1 MTLDP
6 AVAAVRGAIRPHA
19 RSLDDKGG
27 PLLVACSGGADSLAL
42 LSAAIFEV
50 ADRPVIGV
58 TVDHGLQ
65 DDSAAHAAR
74 VVEQM
79 ESLGAGESVAVRI
92 RVEERGNGP
101 EAAAREARYAVLS
114 ELAARFAASAVLLG
128 HTRDDQAETVLMGLA
143 RGSGGRSI
151 AGMRPAFEV
160 FRRPLLGLTRAE
172 TEAACVA
179 QGIGWWVDPHNL
191 DPRFLRA
198 RIRNEVMPMLEREL
212 GPGVSAAL
220 ARTGQ
225 QVALDVAA
233 LDAVAEQAMGDY
245 IAPDGF
251 AVERLRE
258 LPPAVR
264 SRVLRLSALAA
275 GCPPGELF
283 AVHIDA
289 LEAQVSNRAHLPKS
303 IQLPGHI
310 TAIRSGKS
318 LRFMRGRRD

>member
-1 MTLDP
+1 MTLAP
-6 AVAAVRGAIRPHA
+6 AVAAVRSAVRPHA
-19 RSLDDKGG
+19 RSLESTGG

-79 ESLGAGESVAVRI
+79 ATLGAGETVAVRV

-114 ELAARFAASAVLLG
+114 EVAARFAASAVLLG

-160 FRRPLLGLTRAE
+160 FRRPLLAVTRAQ
-172 TEAACVA
+172 TEAACA
-179 QGIGWWVDPHNL
+179 AEGIDWWVDPHNL
-191 DPRFLRA
+191 DSRFLRA
-198 RIRNEVMPMLEREL
+198 RIRNEVMPMLERGL

-220 ARTGQ
+220 ARTGEQ
-225 QVALDVAA
+225 IARDVAA
-233 LDAVAEQAMGDY
+233 LDALAEQAMRDHVT
-245 IAPDGF
+245 PDGV
-251 AVERLRE
+251 AVERLLE
-258 LPPAVR
+258 LPAAVR
-264 SRVLRLSALAA
+264 SRLLRLAALAA
-275 GCPPGELF
+275 GCPTGELF

-289 LEAQVSNRAHLPKS
+289 LEAQVWNRTHLPKQ
-303 IQLPGHI
+303 IQLPGRV
-310 TAIRSGKS
+310 TAVRSADR
-318 LRFMRGRRD
+318 LRFEPPHAI